1 VDYFESTPA
10 NHVLVRIRINELGSR
25 SGVTSFQF
33 HSSRFFSLLLPRPQT
48 SHLSAK
54 KFKMRAQQS
63 LTIELFEITAQVRST
78 IAIISGGTQG
88 LGLAIARRLARDGA
102 AGMIISGRNAEKGE
116 GAAENLRSI
125 GTDCLFLKADVST
138 ANDCY
143 RLVDTAL
150 KRLGNVNGLENSA
163 GIGDRGTLLDTSLEL
178 WDRQLNTNARGPFL
192 LMQGV
197 VRHLVETGQPGS
209 IVNILSMVAH
219 CGHSYLTPYSA
230 SKGALAT
237 LTKNVANAFA
247 AKRIR
252 CNGILTGWM
261 DTPGESA
268 TQQKFHG
275 VGEDWLAKAEAA
287 QPMGQLVKPDQLAGL
302 VAYLLSPE
310 SGVMTGALVDYDQH
324 VAGAYP
330 E

>member
-1 VDYFESTPA
+1 MSDD
-10 NHVLVRIRINELGSR
+10 
-25 SGVTSFQF
+25 
-33 HSSRFFSLLLPRPQT
+33 FFLRNQRT
-48 SHLSAK
+48 
-54 KFKMRAQQS
+54 
-63 LTIELFEITAQVRST
+63 T
-78 IAIISGGTQG
+78 AIITGGAQG
-88 LGLAIARRLARDGA
+88 LGFAIAERLAREGA
-102 AGMIISGRNAEKGE
+102 HGIILSGRSLDKGE
-116 GAAENLRSI
+116 KAAASI
-125 GTDCLFLKADVST
+125 QSRGTDCLFVKADVSIPE
-138 ANDCY
+138 DCF
-143 RLVDTAL
+143 RLVSKAL
-150 KRLGNVNGLENSA
+150 ERFGTVNGLVNA
-163 GIGDRGTLLDTSLEL
+163 AALPDRGTLLDTSPEL
-178 WDRQLNTNARGPFL
+178 LDRMFHTNVRGPFL

-197 VRHLVETGQPGS
+197 VRHLIETGQPGS
-209 IVNILSMVAH
+209 IVNILSMVVH
-219 CGHSYLTPYSA
+219 CGQSYLTPYSA

-261 DTPGESA
+261 DTSGESV

-275 VGEDWLAKAEAA
+275 AGADWLAQAEAA
-287 QPMGQLVKPDQLAGL
+287 QPMGQLVKKTDQLAGL

>member
-1 VDYFESTPA
+1 MSDDYFLR
-10 NHVLVRIRINELGSR
+10 N
-25 SGVTSFQF
+25 
-33 HSSRFFSLLLPRPQT
+33 
-48 SHLSAK
+48 
-54 KFKMRAQQS
+54 
-63 LTIELFEITAQVRST
+63 RST
-78 IAIISGGTQG
+78 VAIITGGTQG
-88 LGLAIARRLARDGA
+88 LGLAIATRLAREGA
-102 AGMIISGRNAEKGE
+102 PGLVISGRNTEKGE
-116 GAAENLRSI
+116 GAAEKLRSI
-125 GTDCLFLKADVST
+125 GTDSLFVKADVST
-138 ANDCY
+138 ADDCY

-150 KRLGNVNGLENSA
+150 KRFGNVNGLVNSA
-163 GIGDRGTLLDTSLEL
+163 ALGDRGTLLDTSLEL
-178 WDRQLNTNARGPFL
+178 WERQFNTNARGPFL

-219 CGHSYLTPYSA
+219 CGQSYLTPYSA

-252 CNGILTGWM
+252 CNGVLTGWM
-261 DTPGESA
+261 DTPGESV

-275 VGEDWLAKAEAA
+275 VGEDWLEKAEAA
-287 QPMGQLVKPDQLAGL
+287 QPMGQLVKPEQLAGL

>member
-1 VDYFESTPA
+1 MTDD
-10 NHVLVRIRINELGSR
+10 
-25 SGVTSFQF
+25 
-33 HSSRFFSLLLPRPQT
+33 LLLRN
-48 SHLSAK
+48 
-54 KFKMRAQQS
+54 RA
-63 LTIELFEITAQVRST
+63 T
-78 IAIISGGTQG
+78 IAIVTGGTQG
-88 LGLAIARRLARDGA
+88 LGLAIAKRLAQEGA
-102 AGMIISGRNAEKGE
+102 RGIVISGRNSEKGE
-116 GAAENLRSI
+116 GAAENVRAA
-125 GTDCLFLKADVST
+125 GTDCLFVKADVSI
-138 ANDCY
+138 ADDCY
-143 RLVDTAL
+143 KLVDTAL
-150 KRLGNVNGLENSA
+150 KQFGSVSGLVNSA
-163 GIGDRGTLLDTSLEL
+163 GTADRGTLLDTTLEL
-178 WDRQLNTNARGPFL
+178 WDRHFNTNVRGPFL
-192 LMQGV
+192 MMQGV
-197 VRHLVETGQPGS
+197 VRHLVETGKPGS
-209 IVNILSMVAH
+209 IVNIISMVAH
-219 CGHSYLTPYSA
+219 CGQSYLTPYSA

-302 VAYLLSPE
+302 AVYLLSPE